1 MKRTHYIGS
10 ATRPEGYFGDTVR
23 VYLVFDNGYLCEVH
37 KHGYHKSPVLP
48 MQFADYTEA
57 AAYIGFNPEA
67 KEFYSDV
74 IYS

>member
-1 MKRTHYIGS
+1 MRSVYIGS
-10 ATRPEGYFGDTVR
+10 ATRPDGYFGDTVR
-23 VYLVFDNGYLCEVH
+23 VYLVFDNGYLYEVH
-37 KHGYHKSPVLP
+37 RYGYHKSPVLP
-48 MQFADYTEA
+48 MQFADYIEA